1 MATTNQQNRSGNQK
15 GSAGGQQAKQKAS
28 SQQTQGDAAGSQ
40 QKTRPSDRSSQA
52 QMMAD
57 MKDEA
62 AHYVSKGVEKFGSV
76 TRGHEGQATLI
87 ALAAGFGVGLVIGC
101 SLVSSHHRPE
111 TWRDRVM
118 AEGIGRKF
126 LDRVEG
132 MIPEAI
138 ADRFGR

>member
-15 GSAGGQQAKQKAS
+15 GAGGQQTKQKAS
-28 SQQTQGDAAGSQ
+28 SQQTQDDAAGTQ

-62 AHYVSKGVEKFGSV
+62 ANYVSKGVEKLGSV

-101 SLVSSHHRPE
+101 SLVSSHRRPQ